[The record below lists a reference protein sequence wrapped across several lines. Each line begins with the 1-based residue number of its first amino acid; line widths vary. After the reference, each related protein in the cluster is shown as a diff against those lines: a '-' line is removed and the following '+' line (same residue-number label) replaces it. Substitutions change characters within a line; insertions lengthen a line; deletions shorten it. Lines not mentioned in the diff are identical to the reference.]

1 MPVYSLLGGIL
12 TAWVIS
18 FFHVS
23 SSNHQLIR
31 TINLLMSAGHTV
43 VPQGKALTSLASPS
57 SAVWSALFIVMT
69 AGLLVITLSMTTA
82 ILFISLFTHP
92 KTRILANAALW
103 FAITGVLFFM
113 GEALW
118 TQLYTSTIPL
128 VIFYIVEKQY
138 NGHVRPPDTTKNK
151 RTRITDSE
159 LFHINTHGLP
169 PTTNH
174 ESFDMAMLINSF
186 QIKRRK
192 SRKPLYK
199 NYRFLFAGISFLLV
213 SGLFYVQCDK
223 GIFLRA
229 RDTLLLET
237 RIGKAV
243 NEFYYTYTLYAAQ
256 AIQSPLQ
263 QQIKTCWVDPE
274 FSNRRSIKRA
284 LARYGWLDIPD
295 KRRTSFRITKG
306 GTISTDALIK
316 HPLATLR
323 HISQRNDAHAV
334 MRQFCF
340 WGLILALPSW
350 IFLSTFFS
358 IHYLITWGMEI
369 LGTCVPFLSRRF
381 PSSQYNMTIVSLTMA
396 SMVIIMI
403 SLGLIGKLYPMNSS
417 SILHPMTRH
426 DPKIT
431 DAQLSYLLHHNSSA
445 LRVEALRA
453 IDKKN
458 SLFFKDFSKES
469 PYIQKFMEM
478 GKLDGSNDQWKK
490 NEIESDEPHVN
501 RTFYDGH
508 VRPPDTTKKESPG
521 APNHKDFHI
530 NAHGLPPT
538 TNNES
543 LDMSLAINSFQIKI
557 TTAEKYWL
565 ANIMG
570 KGDTN
575 VIPILKSLASDPS
588 INVQCSAVRAL
599 ASIAQRLSMPRSKR
613 SSHPLTDPD
622 GRGLSATK
630 SDKII
635 YQLIQFLHKK
645 LERPHPWYVQR
656 VIYQSIKRI
665 SMLHY

>member
-1 MPVYSLLGGIL
+1 MPVYSLFGGIL

-43 VPQGKALTSLASPS
+43 VPQGEALTSLASPS

-128 VIFYIVEKQY
+128 AIFYIVEKRY

-151 RTRITDSE
+151 RTRTTDSE
-159 LFHINTHGLP
+159 LFH
-169 PTTNH
+169 
-174 ESFDMAMLINSF
+174 
-186 QIKRRK
+186 IKRRK

-213 SGLFYVQCDK
+213 AGLFYVQCDK

-263 QQIKTCWVDPE
+263 QQIKTCWVDPK

-295 KRRTSFRITKG
+295 KKRTSFRITKG
-306 GTISTDALIK
+306 GTVSTDALIK

-381 PSSQYNMTIVSLTMA
+381 PFCSVHYMTILSLTMT
-396 SMVIIMI
+396 SLNILIISFI
-403 SLGLIGKLYPMNSS
+403 VLKTLYPIK
-417 SILHPMTRH
+417 SISIRHPIVNQ
-426 DPKIT
+426 DPKIIRS
-431 DAQLSYLLHHNSSA
+431 QLSHLLNHKNSA
-445 LRVEALRA
+445 LRIEALRA

-458 SLFFKDFSKES
+458 SLFFKDISKES

-478 GKLDGSNDQWKK
+478 GKLHRSNDQWRE
-490 NEIESDEPHVN
+490 NEIRSDAPQRN
-501 RTFYDGH
+501 RVFY
-508 VRPPDTTKKESPG
+508 
-521 APNHKDFHI
+521 
-530 NAHGLPPT
+530 
-538 TNNES
+538 
-543 LDMSLAINSFQIKI
+543 KI
-557 TTAEKYWL
+557 TTVEKYWL

-570 KGDTN
+570 KEGDTN
-575 VIPILKSLASDPS
+575 VIPILKTLAGDSS

-599 ASIAQRLSMPRSKR
+599 ASIGQRLSMSHSK
-613 SSHPLTDPD
+613 SYFHPLTDPD
-622 GRGLSATK
+622 GRRLSVSERKKIVHQLTK
-630 SDKII
+630 
-635 YQLIQFLHKK
+635 FLHEK
-645 LERPHPWYVQR
+645 LEQPHPWYVQR
-656 VIYQSIKRI
+656 AIYQAIRRV
-665 SMLHY
+665 SMLYS